1 MDPSGNQTLSAHPG
15 KTATIIIT
23 LFFYSESYLMTIK
36 IIARF
41 TPTDQ
46 HSKERIRIKER
57 FGLLPTQKPAPEY

>member
-1 MDPSGNQTLSAHPG
+1 M
-15 KTATIIIT
+15 I
-23 LFFYSESYLMTIK
+23 IK